1 MTVRSTPTAS
11 LRRLQTPYSLD
22 IESLRHIN
30 PFLLFIRCRVDL
42 NNYPS
47 SQVAKPKLLHSCSSP
62 KHLLQTHIMEYQ
74 TIIPITLLVFAI
86 YHVLKC
92 PGKFNLGK
100 APDEKKLIWAGYHKL
115 SNQIIP
121 TICAGENIISNM
133 DNTQKRLPSSHPAH
147 KHAPI
152 APNRPS
158 NKFHGGGNVLPIMYE
173 EMEYALDREL
183 GNPHGEHH
191 PYLLHTIN
199 PNNKHPEWHPLATFP
214 TILRI
219 IALVSGRI
227 NIGLPLSR
235 DPTWLTLYTKYP
247 LTMMESVSSLMK
259 YPAIL
264 RPLAQHFTP
273 SLREL
278 DSIRNEITA
287 LLTPE
292 YEAILSGKSD
302 RNTMVRWLWENCE
315 EHERTITYQSQVQ
328 AMMSIGTVLANAAA
342 AAQCV
347 VDLTEH
353 EEMIPLLRG
362 ESEGVVGGNGK
373 DEISKQALT
382 SLSMMDSFMK
392 ESQRFK
398 PPGAVTFERKVLEPF
413 TLPDG
418 TRLHAGEHIA
428 APAFHVGW
436 DPEYI
441 ENPEVFDGL
450 RFHRLRNQGGLSAT
464 TAAGK
469 YHYVSVNETSLH
481 FGYGRNACPGRWFT
495 AIQIKLLLG
504 RLLVRINYAITVD
517 DDYKELLLC
526 LRNRK
531 LEK

>member
-1 MTVRSTPTAS
+1 
-11 LRRLQTPYSLD
+11 
-22 IESLRHIN
+22 
-30 PFLLFIRCRVDL
+30 
-42 NNYPS
+42 
-47 SQVAKPKLLHSCSSP
+47 
-62 KHLLQTHIMEYQ
+62 
-74 TIIPITLLVFAI
+74 
-86 YHVLKC
+86 
-92 PGKFNLGK
+92 
-100 APDEKKLIWAGYHKL
+100 
-115 SNQIIP
+115 
-121 TICAGENIISNM
+121 
-133 DNTQKRLPSSHPAH
+133 
-147 KHAPI
+147 
-152 APNRPS
+152 
-158 NKFHGGGNVLPIMYE
+158 MYE

-183 GNPHGEHH
+183 GNPH
-191 PYLLHTIN
+191 
-199 PNNKHPEWHPLATFP
+199 EWHPLATFP

-504 RLLVRINYAITVD
+504 RLLVRYDVTSGEGSDTV
-517 DDYKELLLC
+517 LI
-526 LRNRK
+526 RRRK
-531 LEK
+531 GGEDGV

>member
-1 MTVRSTPTAS
+1 
-11 LRRLQTPYSLD
+11 
-22 IESLRHIN
+22 
-30 PFLLFIRCRVDL
+30 
-42 NNYPS
+42 
-47 SQVAKPKLLHSCSSP
+47 
-62 KHLLQTHIMEYQ
+62 
-74 TIIPITLLVFAI
+74 
-86 YHVLKC
+86 
-92 PGKFNLGK
+92 
-100 APDEKKLIWAGYHKL
+100 
-115 SNQIIP
+115 
-121 TICAGENIISNM
+121 
-133 DNTQKRLPSSHPAH
+133 
-147 KHAPI
+147 
-152 APNRPS
+152 
-158 NKFHGGGNVLPIMYE
+158 MYE

-183 GNPHGEHH
+183 GNPH
-191 PYLLHTIN
+191 
-199 PNNKHPEWHPLATFP
+199 EWHPLPTFP

-219 IALVSGRI
+219 ISLVSGRI

-247 LTMMESVSSLMK
+247 LTMMESVSSLLK
-259 YPAIL
+259 YPSIL

-278 DSIRNEITA
+278 DSIRDEITA

-302 RNTMVRWLWENCE
+302 RNTMVRWIWDNCE

-342 AAQCV
+342 AAQCLE
-347 VDLTEH
+347 DLAEH

-362 ESEGVVGGNGK
+362 EFEGV
-373 DEISKQALT
+373 QAFS

-418 TRLHAGEHIA
+418 TQLNAGEHIA

-464 TAAGK
+464 TATGK

-495 AIQIKLLLG
+495 AIEIKLLLG
-504 RLLVRINYAITVD
+504 RLLVRYDVTSGEGSDTV
-517 DDYKELLLC
+517 LI
-526 LRNRK
+526 RRRK
-531 LEK
+531 GGEDGV

>member
-1 MTVRSTPTAS
+1 
-11 LRRLQTPYSLD
+11 
-22 IESLRHIN
+22 
-30 PFLLFIRCRVDL
+30 
-42 NNYPS
+42 
-47 SQVAKPKLLHSCSSP
+47 
-62 KHLLQTHIMEYQ
+62 
-74 TIIPITLLVFAI
+74 
-86 YHVLKC
+86 
-92 PGKFNLGK
+92 
-100 APDEKKLIWAGYHKL
+100 
-115 SNQIIP
+115 
-121 TICAGENIISNM
+121 
-133 DNTQKRLPSSHPAH
+133 
-147 KHAPI
+147 
-152 APNRPS
+152 
-158 NKFHGGGNVLPIMYE
+158 MYE

-183 GNPHGEHH
+183 GNPH
-191 PYLLHTIN
+191 
-199 PNNKHPEWHPLATFP
+199 EWHPLPTFP

-235 DPTWLTLYTKYP
+235 DPTC
-247 LTMMESVSSLMK
+247 S
-259 YPAIL
+259 
-264 RPLAQHFTP
+264 

-278 DSIRNEITA
+278 DSIRDEITA

-302 RNTMVRWLWENCE
+302 RNTMVRWIWDNCE

-342 AAQCV
+342 AAQCLE
-347 VDLTEH
+347 DLAEH
-353 EEMIPLLRG
+353 EVMIPLLRG
-362 ESEGVVGGNGK
+362 EFEGVVGGNGK

-398 PPGAVTFERKVLEPF
+398 PPGAVSFERKVLEPF

-418 TRLHAGEHIA
+418 TRLHSGDHIA

-450 RFHRLRNQGGLSAT
+450 RFHRLKNQGGLSAT

-469 YHYVSVNETSLH
+469 CHYVSVNETSLH

-504 RLLVRINYAITVD
+504 RLLVRYDVTSGEGSGTV
-517 DDYKELLLC
+517 LI
-526 LRNRK
+526 RRRK
-531 LEK
+531 GGEDGV